1 MFWSVLSF
9 KNWSFAN
16 CSYLVIF
23 CYFLSKEKISEDLE
37 KILKPKIRSLEN
49 FEEHETERIDD
60 ADDDDDTGVESTAVV
75 LHEDKKYYPTAM
87 EVYGPEVETLVQ
99 EEDAQPLTEPIIAPV
114 RKNKFQHVENDLPT
128 TTYDPEF
135 MADLM
140 DNPNLVRNVAL
151 VGHLH
156 HGKI

>member
-1 MFWSVLSF
+1 MDPDMMYDEFGNYIGPELESD
-9 KNWSFAN
+9 
-16 CSYLVIF
+16 
-23 CYFLSKEKISEDLE
+23 EEDE
-37 KILKPKIRSLEN
+37 DSAEEQEN